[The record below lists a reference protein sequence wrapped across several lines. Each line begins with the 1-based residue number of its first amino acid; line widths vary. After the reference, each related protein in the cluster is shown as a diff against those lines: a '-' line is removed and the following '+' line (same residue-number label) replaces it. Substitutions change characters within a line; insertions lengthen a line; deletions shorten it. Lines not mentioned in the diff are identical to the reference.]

1 MIPSFEWLMTSGVTF
16 AAVVLAYLIWRFGAA
31 DAISFA
37 ILSGGFCAILDF
49 LSSFGSENYVY
60 PGQSRLWVFTYIFFG
75 WIAMGGLSLLIAEGI
90 LCRGGED
97 MLTQRRYLWQVPLLT
112 AIVALSFD
120 LFIDPVAVAAGYWIW
135 LKEANVYY
143 GIPLLNFV
151 GWFVLMGL
159 APFGWILIARQRTWG
174 AAKKALTSI
183 LAMVPLAIM
192 AVGLSVIMNS
202 AVAVF
207 GLK

>member
-1 MIPSFEWLMTSGVTF
+1 MPNFDLLMASGVTY
-16 AAVVLAYLIWRFGAA
+16 AVVILAYFLWRFGLA

-37 ILSGGFCAILDF
+37 LLSGGFSAILDF
-49 LSSFGSENYVY
+49 LSSFAAENYVY
-60 PGQSRLWVFTYIFFG
+60 PGQSQLWVFTYIFFG
-75 WIAMGGLSLLIAEGI
+75 WIAMCGISLLLAEGI
-90 LCRGGED
+90 LCRRGED
-97 MLTQRRYLWQVPLLT
+97 MLTQRASIWQVPLL
-112 AIVALSFD
+112 AAVVAVAFD
-120 LFIDPVAVAAGYWIW
+120 LFIDPVAVAAGYWVW

-174 AAKKALTSI
+174 GVKKVLVSI
-183 LAMVPLAIM
+183 VAVVPLGVA
-192 AVGLSVIMNS
+192 AVILSVIMNG
-202 AVAVF
+202 ALDAL

>member
-1 MIPSFEWLMTSGVTF
+1 MMPNFDLLMSAGVTS
-16 AAVVLAYLIWRFGAA
+16 AVVILTYFVWRFGVA

-37 ILSGGFCAILDF
+37 ILSGGFTAILDF
-49 LSSFGSENYVY
+49 LSSFVAENYVY

-75 WIAMGGLSLLIAEGI
+75 WIAMCGMSLLLAEGI
-90 LCRGGED
+90 LCRRGED
-97 MLTQRRYLWQVPLLT
+97 MLTQRVSIWQVPLL
-112 AIVALSFD
+112 AALVAVAFD
-120 LFIDPVAVAAGYWIW
+120 LFIDPVAVAAGYWVW

-159 APFGWILIARQRTWG
+159 APFGWIYIARQRTWG
-174 AAKKALTSI
+174 GIKKVLASI
-183 LAMVPLAIM
+183 TAIVPLGM
-192 AVGLSVIMNS
+192 AAVALSVIMNG
-202 AVAVF
+202 ALDAL

>member
-1 MIPSFEWLMTSGVTF
+1 MPDFDLLMASGVTF
-16 AAVVLAYLIWRFGAA
+16 GVVVLAYFVWRFGVA

-37 ILSGGFCAILDF
+37 VLSGGFSAILDF
-49 LSSFGSENYVY
+49 LSSFAAENYVY

-75 WIAMGGLSLLIAEGI
+75 WIAMCGMALLLAEGI
-90 LCRGGED
+90 VCRRGED
-97 MLTQRRYLWQVPLLT
+97 MLARRVYIWRVPLLT
-112 AIVALSFD
+112 AVVAVAFD
-120 LFIDPVAVAAGYWIW
+120 LFIDPVAVAAGYWVW

-159 APFGWILIARQRTWG
+159 APLGWILVARQRQRG
-174 AAKKALTSI
+174 GPKKVLFSLAAI
-183 LAMVPLAIM
+183 IPLGIA
-192 AVGLSVIMNS
+192 AVGLSVILNAMLD
-202 AVAVF
+202 AI

>member
-1 MIPSFEWLMTSGVTF
+1 L
-16 AAVVLAYLIWRFGAA
+16 VVLAYLVWRFGVA

-37 ILSGGFCAILDF
+37 ILSGGFSAILDF
-49 LSSFGSENYVY
+49 LSSFAAENYVY

-75 WIAMGGLSLLIAEGI
+75 WIAMCGMSLLIAEGI
-90 LCRGGED
+90 LCRRGED
-97 MLTQRRYLWQVPLLT
+97 MLTQRANIWQVPLL
-112 AIVALSFD
+112 AAVVAVAFD
-120 LFIDPVAVAAGYWIW
+120 LFIDPVAVAAGYWVW

-159 APFGWILIARQRTWG
+159 APFGWILIARQHTWG
-174 AAKKALTSI
+174 GVKKVLASIVTIVPMGIAA
-183 LAMVPLAIM
+183 V
-192 AVGLSVIMNS
+192 VLSVIMND
-202 AVAVF
+202 ALDAL

>member
-1 MIPSFEWLMTSGVTF
+1 MPNFALLMASGVTF
-16 AAVVLAYLIWRFGAA
+16 GVVVLAYFVWRFGVA

-37 ILSGGFCAILDF
+37 TLSGGFSAILDF
-49 LSSFGSENYVY
+49 LSSFAAENYVY

-75 WIAMGGLSLLIAEGI
+75 WIAMCGMALLMAEGI
-90 LCRGGED
+90 VCRRGDD
-97 MLTQRRYLWQVPLLT
+97 MLTRRAYIWQVPLLT
-112 AIVALSFD
+112 AVIAVSFD
-120 LFIDPVAVAAGYWIW
+120 LFIDPVAVAAGYWVW

-159 APFGWILIARQRTWG
+159 APLGWILVARQRTWRG
-174 AAKKALTSI
+174 GKKT
-183 LAMVPLAIM
+183 LASLVAIVPLGIA
-192 AVGLSVIMNS
+192 AVGLSAILNAMVDAM
-202 AVAVF
+202 

>member
-1 MIPSFEWLMTSGVTF
+1 MPNFDLLMASGVTS
-16 AAVVLAYLIWRFGAA
+16 AVVVLAYLVWRFGVA

-37 ILSGGFCAILDF
+37 ILSGGFSAILDF
-49 LSSFGSENYVY
+49 LSSFAAENYVY

-75 WIAMGGLSLLIAEGI
+75 WIAMCGMSLLIAEGI
-90 LCRGGED
+90 LCRRGED
-97 MLTQRRYLWQVPLLT
+97 MLTQRVTIWQVPLL
-112 AIVALSFD
+112 AAVVAVAFD
-120 LFIDPVAVAAGYWIW
+120 LFIDPVAVAAGYWVW
-135 LKEANVYY
+135 LKEANIYY

-174 AAKKALTSI
+174 GVKKVLASI
-183 LAMVPLAIM
+183 VTIVPLGIA
-192 AVGLSVIMNS
+192 AVVLSVIMNG
-202 AVAVF
+202 ALDAL

>member
-1 MIPSFEWLMTSGVTF
+1 M
-16 AAVVLAYLIWRFGAA
+16 A

-37 ILSGGFCAILDF
+37 ILSGGFSAILDF
-49 LSSFGSENYVY
+49 LSSFVAQNYVY

-75 WIAMGGLSLLIAEGI
+75 WIAMCGMSLLLAEGI
-90 LCRGGED
+90 LCLRGED
-97 MLTQRRYLWQVPLLT
+97 ILTETVTIWQVPML
-112 AIVALSFD
+112 AAVVAVAFD
-120 LFIDPVAVAAGYWIW
+120 LFIDPVAVAAGYWVW

-159 APFGWILIARQRTWG
+159 APFGWIFIARRHTWG
-174 AAKKALTSI
+174 GVKKVLASI
-183 LAMVPLAIM
+183 TAIVPLGM
-192 AVGLSVIMNS
+192 SAVALSVIING
-202 AVAVF
+202 ALDAL